1 MKDIMA
7 IFNEYAKKFDLTIDP
22 IMRKFHHS
30 YRVYEYGNDIAKS
43 LNLDEHDI
51 YIVSIACL
59 FHDVSR
65 FLQWTLYET
74 YEDAKSFDHG
84 DKSYEILKDELID
97 KMNLSDEDKSIV
109 LKAVKIHN
117 KYQIEGELTSKEL
130 VACKIVRD
138 ADKIDIMKE
147 QGIVK
152 EEGKVN
158 KEIVDVLMQH
168 KMVPN
173 SMTLDGSE
181 IDATLRLLAF
191 TFDVNYKYSYQ
202 LILDNKII
210 ENKINMIE
218 IYSHEDLSELQ
229 NNMINYV
236 KEKIQC

>member
-22 IMRKFHHS
+22 IMGKFHHS
-30 YRVYEYGNDIAKS
+30 YRVYEYGKDIAKS
-43 LNLDEHDI
+43 LNLSEHDI

-65 FLQWTLYET
+65 FLQWTLYNT

-97 KMNLSDEDKSIV
+97 KMNLSDEDKNIV
-109 LKAVKIHN
+109 LKACKIHN
-117 KYQIEGELTSKEL
+117 KYQIEGELTAKEL

-147 QGIVK
+147 QGVITK
-152 EEGKVN
+152 EGKVN
-158 KEIVDVLMQH
+158 IEIVDTLMQH

-173 SMTLDGSE
+173 RMCNGSE

-229 NNMINYV
+229 NNMINYI
-236 KEKIQC
+236 KERIQC

>member
-1 MKDIMA
+1 MKDIIA
-7 IFNEYAKKFDLTIDP
+7 IFNEYAKKYDLTIDP
-22 IMRKFHHS
+22 IMGKFHHS
-30 YRVYEYGNDIAKS
+30 YRVYEYGKDIAKS
-43 LNLDEHDI
+43 LKLNEHDI

-65 FLQWTLYET
+65 FLQWTLYKT

-97 KMNLSDEDKSIV
+97 KMNLSDEDKNIV
-109 LKAVKIHN
+109 LKACKIHN

-147 QGIVK
+147 QGIITK
-152 EEGKVN
+152 EGKVN
-158 KEIVDVLMQH
+158 KEIVDTLMQH

-173 SMTLDGSE
+173 RMCNGSE

-229 NNMINYV
+229 NNMINYI
-236 KEKIQC
+236 KERIQC

>member
-1 MKDIMA
+1 MKDIMV

-30 YRVYEYGNDIAKS
+30 YRVYEYGKDIAKS
-43 LNLDEHDI
+43 LNLSEHDI
-51 YIVSIACL
+51 YIISIACL

-84 DKSYEILKDELID
+84 DKSYEILKEELID
-97 KMNLSDEDKSIV
+97 KMNLNDEDKNIV

-117 KYQIEGELTSKEL
+117 KYQIEGELTDKEL

-147 QGIVK
+147 QGIITK
-152 EEGKVN
+152 DGKVK
-158 KEIVDVLMQH
+158 KEIVDTLMQH

-191 TFDVNYKYSYQ
+191 TFDLNYKYSYQ
-202 LILDNKII
+202 VILDNKII
-210 ENKINMIE
+210 ENKINAIE

-229 NNMINYV
+229 NSMINYI
-236 KEKIQC
+236 KERI

>member
-30 YRVYEYGNDIAKS
+30 YRVYEYGKDIAKS

-51 YIVSIACL
+51 YIISIACL

-74 YEDAKSFDHG
+74 YEDARSFDHG
-84 DKSYEILKDELID
+84 DKSYEILKEELID
-97 KMNLSDEDKSIV
+97 KMNLNDEDKNIV

-117 KYQIEGELTSKEL
+117 KYQIEGELTDKEL

-147 QGIVK
+147 QGIITK
-152 EEGKVN
+152 EGKVK
-158 KEIVDVLMQH
+158 KEIVDTLMQH

-173 SMTLDGSE
+173 SMTLGGNE

-191 TFDVNYKYSYQ
+191 AFDVNYKYSYQ

-210 ENKINMIE
+210 ENKINAIE

-229 NNMINYV
+229 NSMINYI
-236 KEKIQC
+236 KERI